1 MPVLSYGSKNLILT
15 DSLME
20 KLEGFQAELVKR
32 ILKWPGHFS
41 NTAAITA
48 LELPTM
54 GCKVLERKLCFL
66 QRVMGKEVGGLSA
79 RVREAFCDEISSLC
93 LVRECEEL
101 EETLMTTHTGSILRG
116 EAVET
121 R

>member
-1 MPVLSYGSKNLILT
+1 MPVLLYGSKNWILT

-54 GCKVLERKLCFL
+54 GRKELERKLCFL
-66 QRVMGKEVGGLSA
+66 QRVMGKQVGGLSA

-101 EETLMTTHTGSILRG
+101 EEALMTTHTGSILRG